1 MSTNLANEK
10 QQLDA
15 LTTER
20 DLRRR
25 LSEFAQSV
33 AYLRDPEIS
42 EVCRRLWE
50 SNESTGGLV
59 GQLWVEGIFPSSS
72 SGRTARQLGSEGVLS
87 RAFVDQLD
95 RARVFSTDRELYQHQ
110 EQLIRAEAESK
121 EDSRPAIVLTAGTGA
136 GKTEAFLLPMLN
148 AIFRDPR
155 KTGQTG
161 VQAIILYPM
170 NALVNDQV
178 ERVYDWLKGQRTVSL
193 FHFTGETPEDDR
205 DARTKAFPEFEAC
218 RRRTREQARLHVPDV
233 LITNYSM
240 LEYMLCRP
248 QDAVFFGQ
256 ALRMFVVD
264 EAHIYHGT
272 LAAEIALLMRR
283 VLLRCGVTSDQVFQV
298 ATSATLGGQVNE
310 FAAKLFNKADDRV
323 RWIEGD
329 AVRTPLPAALPLS
342 SPITPEDV
350 RLDSMEDAVLVDRG
364 RLIQDADLADLARRT
379 IAPLVSSAVIAE
391 TMGETCAARLL
402 HRALRFSPLISRLE
416 DALWR
421 SRSEGILRLHK
432 LAHQVWG
439 DDGEAAVRATVKLLQ
454 LGSRARESVAALPLI
469 PHKLHLAARA
479 PITVSVCMN
488 PQCTATENRLP
499 GAGRMVT
506 EALDRCPDCGR
517 ATLTLCRCDRCGEA
531 LLAAIYRDDNTL
543 NLRARWRLADEAT
556 RFWYARLAGKDGTP
570 FDLNTRLC
578 EDSNENVFLEKV
590 ETCPNCNADSQEFAP
605 VGFGDGLA
613 LPLVAE
619 TLLSAMP
626 PVPGAERDW
635 LPARGRRLLVFS
647 DSRREAARL
656 GPILTRQ
663 HEIQLGRALLTGL
676 IEKGS
681 ADQKYADRLKRD
693 IEHIE
698 AELRELGPNEYLEG
712 ELENKKKRFVGMAD
726 GLSIAQWRGKLG
738 DASDLA
744 EFFDR
749 ETGGIHQA
757 DAWTQF
763 TWEKNRENVRKT
775 SGRLFSS
782 EFASPAWGRISLET
796 IGLAEVVYPQVNLCQ
811 PPEELLGVL
820 PTDEYKERFRGLWTG
835 FLTTLLDTLRMDG
848 AVHLGSDVADL
859 TEYFN
864 PLGTWISFKDRHFG
878 KLLPFMGST
887 GRARRDRLCAT
898 LLDVCGLS
906 SEQAD
911 PDLRRQT
918 MDAAFKNL
926 LALARSSNS
935 TWIQTSVRQTH
946 DGSTQAIRLVF
957 DHLHVRRPLTPYRCT
972 VTGEIWPRSIGGRSP
987 STSGRSNLVAI
998 SHEELDRDSRVGR
1011 NRRELTNDPIFKIG
1025 IWAEEHSAQ
1034 LDSRENRRLQDLFA
1048 KGARNILSATTTL
1061 EVGIDIGGLSG
1072 VMLGNV
1078 PPGRANYQQRGGR
1091 AGRRSDGSSII
1102 AMYARNNSFDLA
1114 VFQDF
1119 GAFFHKPLRKPT
1131 VLLNRE
1137 RFGRR
1142 HLGAYLLGEFF
1153 RAIYEPTEHV
1163 GAMQAFN
1170 RIGWLCG
1177 QPMIPLGR
1185 TGEPRPERLVDIS
1198 HSHLR
1203 QPADWWKDGLSVAEQ
1218 FESFLN
1224 FHHSNPELLS
1234 EPVETLLAGTP
1245 ISGKALRDLL
1255 AATLDSFHK
1264 AWTEWTIDYQ
1274 NLTRA
1279 WLELR
1284 EEAKLSILNAIAHQA
1299 NTLWRKTVIEE
1310 LATRRFLPRY
1320 GFPIGL
1326 QSLTSPDFKHD
1337 ANEPAN
1343 LERDGIIAISEYVPG
1358 STVLAGGRTYS
1369 SHGLVSFWGE
1379 NTGEREFGV
1388 RLWQYTC
1395 LRGHSW
1401 YRKWKDDSPVCVV
1414 AGCDSVK
1421 QDNGKL
1427 MLVPKY
1433 GYSTAAWDPPSWSG
1447 NPERVGRTQLLSTS
1461 FLTPLKDQTRTLEGF
1476 GAIRGLKATL
1486 CDGGELL
1493 ASNSGE
1499 SVYGFAIC
1507 VKCGYAESEGKV
1519 GAGRENLPTGFE
1531 THLPLDRQKGTCW
1544 KNNEA
1549 PVLRNH
1555 HLAAL
1560 HVTDLLELDFTEVTH
1575 TGLTR
1580 ATVTTLGYAL
1590 KLAGAEVLELDAREI
1605 GVTVCRIGKSSRWGL
1620 QLFDSS
1626 AGGSG
1631 HVAELFA
1638 GGREWFERALQIM
1651 FRDEDHHRRCAT
1663 ACLRCLLISAS
1674 QFDYE
1679 NGWLQREQ
1687 THSLIQ
1693 TLLSHQAAPDASSI
1707 LSPLLVRS
1715 TSYLTRHLGTD
1726 EKWARINRT
1735 VWDVLETNSDH
1746 TLRLSEI
1753 DSVAAETS
1761 SDHDEVLAVLALL
1774 SRPSSGLLKMEYLAT
1789 DSDGPKEV
1797 PASEAVA
1804 RLRAWW
1810 KDKSVT
1816 EEEWKRW
1823 AGATVVRWSVR
1834 ARGDVQ

>member
-1 MSTNLANEK
+1 MNTNPANEK

-15 LTTER
+15 LATER

-42 EVCRRLWE
+42 GVCRRLWE
-50 SNESTGGLV
+50 SNESNGGLV

-72 SGRTARQLGSEGVLS
+72 SGKTVRQLASEGVVSHALI
-87 RAFVDQLD
+87 DQLD
-95 RARVFSTDRELYQHQ
+95 RAQVFSTDREVYLHQ
-110 EQLIRAEAESK
+110 EQLIRAETESK
-121 EDSRPAIVLTAGTGA
+121 ENARPAIVLTAGTGA

-148 AIFRDPR
+148 AMFRDPR
-155 KTGQTG
+155 KVGQSG

-178 ERVYDWLKGQRTVSL
+178 ERVYDWLKGQTSISL
-193 FHFTGETPEDDR
+193 FHFTSETPEDDR
-205 DARTKAFPEFEAC
+205 DARTKAFPEFEPC
-218 RRRTREQARLHVPDV
+218 RRRTREEARLHVPDV

-264 EAHIYHGT
+264 EAHIYRGT

-298 ATSATLGGQVNE
+298 ATSATLGGQVVE
-310 FAAKLFNKADDRV
+310 FAGKLFNKTDDRV

-329 AVRTPLPAALPLS
+329 PVRTPLPSAVPLS
-342 SPITPEDV
+342 TPITPNDV
-350 RLDSMEDAVLVDRG
+350 RLDSLEDAALVDRG
-364 RLIQDADLADLARRT
+364 SLIHDADLADLARRT
-379 IAPLVSSAVIAE
+379 IAPLVSPAVLAE
-391 TMGETCAARLL
+391 TRGETCAARLL
-402 HRALRFSPLISRLE
+402 YRTLRFSPLISRLE
-416 DALWR
+416 EALWR
-421 SRSEGILRLHK
+421 SRKEGILRLHK
-432 LAHQVWG
+432 LAHHVWG
-439 DDGEAAVRATVKLLQ
+439 DDGEAAVRATVRLLQ
-454 LGSRARESVAALPLI
+454 LGSRARESVAALPLV
-469 PHKLHLAARA
+469 PHKLHLVARA

-488 PQCTATENRLP
+488 PHCTAIEHRLP
-499 GAGRMVT
+499 GAGRMVA
-506 EALDRCPDCGR
+506 EAADRCPDCGR
-517 ATLTLCRCDRCGEA
+517 ATLTLCRCGRCGEA

-543 NLRARWRLADEAT
+543 NLRARWRLADKAT
-556 RFWYARLAGKDGTP
+556 CFWYARLAGANATP

-578 EDSNENVFLEKV
+578 EDSDENVFLEKV
-590 ETCPNCNADSQEFAP
+590 ETCPNCDADSQEFAP

-626 PVPGAERDW
+626 PVPGTERDW

-676 IEKGS
+676 IEQGS
-681 ADQKYADRLKRD
+681 ADQKYADRLKSD
-693 IEHIE
+693 IQHIE
-698 AELRELGPNEYLEG
+698 AELREQGPSEYLEG
-712 ELENKKKRFVGMAD
+712 ELESKKKRFIGIAD
-726 GLSIAQWRGKLG
+726 GLSIAQWREKLQG
-738 DASDLA
+738 ASPLA

-757 DAWTQF
+757 ATWSQF
-763 TWEKNRENVRKT
+763 TWEKNRENIKKT
-775 SGRLFSS
+775 SRRLFSS
-782 EFASPAWGRISLET
+782 EFASPAWGRVSLET
-796 IGLAEVVYPQVNLCQ
+796 IGLAEVVYPQVNLCH
-811 PPEELLGVL
+811 PPEALLGVL
-820 PTDEYKERFRGLWTG
+820 PTYKCAEGLTGWWAG

-848 AVHLGSDVADL
+848 AVHLGSEEADL
-859 TEYFN
+859 TEYFH
-864 PLGTWISFKDRHFG
+864 PLGSWISFKDRHFG

-887 GRARRDRLCAT
+887 GRSRRDRLCAT
-898 LLDVCGLS
+898 LLEICGLS
-906 SEQAD
+906 SERAS
-911 PDLRRQT
+911 PDLRQQT
-918 MDAAFKNL
+918 MAAAFTTL
-926 LALARSSNS
+926 LAVARSSNS
-935 TWIQTSVRQTH
+935 PWIQTSVRQTH
-946 DGSTQAIRLVF
+946 DGSTEAIRLVF
-957 DHLHVRRPLTPYRCT
+957 DHLHVRRPVTPYRCT

-987 STSGRSNLVAI
+987 STSGKSNLVPV
-998 SHEELDRDSRVGR
+998 SHDELDRDSKVGR
-1011 NRRELTNDPIFKIG
+1011 SRRELANDPIFKIG

-1034 LDSRENRRLQDLFA
+1034 LGSRENRRLQDLFA

-1119 GAFFHKPLRKPT
+1119 GAFFHKQLRKPT

-1142 HLGAYLLGEFF
+1142 HLSAYLLGEFF

-1177 QPMIPLGR
+1177 QPMIPLAR
-1185 TGEPRPERLVDIS
+1185 PGEPRPEGLIEVSRN
-1198 HSHLR
+1198 HLR
-1203 QPADWWKDGLSVAEQ
+1203 QPADWWKDGSSVAEQ
-1218 FESFLN
+1218 FESFLL
-1224 FHHSNPELLS
+1224 FHQETPELLS

-1245 ISGKALRDLL
+1245 ISGRLQRDLL
-1255 AATLDSFHK
+1255 VATRDSFHK

-1284 EEAKLSILNAIAHQA
+1284 EQARLSTLNAIAHQA
-1299 NTLWRKTVIEE
+1299 NALWRKTVIEE

-1326 QSLTSPDFKHD
+1326 QSLMSPDFKHD
-1337 ANEPAN
+1337 ANEPVN
-1343 LERDGIIAISEYVPG
+1343 LERDGIIAVSEYVPG
-1358 STVLAGGRTYS
+1358 STVLAGGRTYT

-1395 LRGHSW
+1395 LRGHRW
-1401 YRKWKDDSPVCVV
+1401 YRKWKDDSPGCVV
-1414 AGCDSVK
+1414 IGCDSVK
-1421 QDNGKL
+1421 QDNGKF

-1433 GYSTAAWDPPSWSG
+1433 GYSTAAWDPPSWLG

-1461 FLTPLKDQTRTLEGF
+1461 FLTPTKNQTRILEGF
-1476 GAIRGLKATL
+1476 GGIKGLRGTL
-1486 CDGGELL
+1486 CDGGEIL

-1499 SVYGFAIC
+1499 SVHGFAIC
-1507 VKCGYAESEGKV
+1507 VRCGYAESEVTV
-1519 GAGRENLPTGFE
+1519 GAGRENMPSDFE
-1531 THLPLDRQKGTCW
+1531 MHIPLNRQKGPCW

-1560 HVTDLLELDFTEVTH
+1560 HVTDLLELDFTEVEH
-1575 TGLTR
+1575 TGLNQG
-1580 ATVTTLGYAL
+1580 TVTTLGYAL

-1605 GVTVCRIGKSSRWGL
+1605 GVTACRIGKSSQWGL

-1631 HVAELFA
+1631 HVSELFA

-1651 FRDEDHHRRCAT
+1651 FRDEDHHRQCAT

-1674 QFDYE
+1674 QLDYE

-1687 THSLIQ
+1687 THSLVQ
-1693 TLLSHQAAPDASSI
+1693 ALLAHQPAPEANI
-1707 LSPLLVRS
+1707 LSPLLMRS
-1715 TSYLTRHLGTD
+1715 RDYLTGHFGAD
-1726 EKWARINRT
+1726 EKWGRINQT
-1735 VWDVLETNSDH
+1735 VWDLLETNSDH
-1746 TLRLSEI
+1746 TLRLSEVRSI
-1753 DSVAAETS
+1753 AAETLS
-1761 SDHDEVLAVLALL
+1761 EPDEVLAVLALL
-1774 SRPSSGLLKMEYLAT
+1774 SRPSSALLKIEYLAT
-1789 DSDGPKEV
+1789 DSDGATEV

-1804 RLRAWW
+1804 RLRSWW
-1810 KDKSVT
+1810 KDRSLT
-1816 EEEWKRW
+1816 EEEWRRW

-1834 ARGDVQ
+1834 AREKVQ